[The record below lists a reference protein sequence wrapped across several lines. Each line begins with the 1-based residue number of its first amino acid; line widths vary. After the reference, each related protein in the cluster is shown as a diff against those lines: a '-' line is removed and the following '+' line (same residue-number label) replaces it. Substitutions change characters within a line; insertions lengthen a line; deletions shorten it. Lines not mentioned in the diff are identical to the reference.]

1 MPEAAGDPR
10 QGLGRTGLQIDYD
23 PGEVPIPQQEI
34 RGTQGL
40 IRTPCPHPEDACEH
54 LGFQGVHIEAVP
66 GINHGEE
73 LSFLGGLTDP
83 GMQDLDDTRAD
94 AVPDQFGDPALRP
107 TALQEGIQS
116 RNARGDGL
124 RRGRPPKPDRCPKA
138 LGQKLPEIH
147 DVAGLGHDR
156 IPTGGSVYAPSTQRE
171 PETRGST
178 HPVDSL
184 PRWVGQRRSVQHDT
198 PMSKPRLTP
207 SSTVETLKALRILF
221 ISDSASPHTGG
232 LNRMVVETCSWL
244 GKAGHDVALAYHD
257 EHPSL
262 VECPVFRVRE
272 ALPMPERQAALEK
285 AVATFQPDV
294 LYCHSIKVMPSL
306 PGLSERFPLASFY
319 HDQSIFCSGG
329 DRCSRDWEPCHRPH
343 GWSCLLW
350 HAVIGCGGK
359 HPINNWRR
367 WKAID
372 ARMLAWKLPR
382 SRVQVAS
389 RFMQRGLEENGFPV
403 DRLDLV
409 PLCAEPPPADAS
421 IATEPGLLLVPG
433 RMVKSKG
440 IDLAIRAVAQL
451 QDLPCRLVV
460 AGDGPQRAALEQL
473 TRDLG
478 VTPRVTFTGEIL
490 PTELA
495 SWYAR
500 ASVILF
506 PVLRPEPFG
515 LIGVEA
521 LAYGKPIVAFDGGAV
536 DEWLWP
542 GETGIKVEERTPEAF
557 ALALR
562 ELVRDPQRCAAMGQ
576 AAKRRHAF
584 FHPDAFVQRL
594 TQALDR
600 AIRWHR
606 DTGSTPRH

>member
-1 MPEAAGDPR
+1 MPLRVGQPR
-10 QGLGRTGLQIDYD
+10 
-23 PGEVPIPQQEI
+23 
-34 RGTQGL
+34 
-40 IRTPCPHPEDACEH
+40 
-54 LGFQGVHIEAVP
+54 
-66 GINHGEE
+66 
-73 LSFLGGLTDP
+73 S
-83 GMQDLDDTRAD
+83 
-94 AVPDQFGDPALRP
+94 
-107 TALQEGIQS
+107 S
-116 RNARGDGL
+116 
-124 RRGRPPKPDRCPKA
+124 
-138 LGQKLPEIH
+138 
-147 DVAGLGHDR
+147 
-156 IPTGGSVYAPSTQRE
+156 PSTA
-171 PETRGST
+171 
-178 HPVDSL
+178 
-184 PRWVGQRRSVQHDT
+184 
-198 PMSKPRLTP
+198 KPRLTP
-207 SSTVETLKALRILF
+207 PPTAGNLDALRILF

-262 VECPVFRVRE
+262 VDCPVFHVRA
-272 ALPMPERQAALEK
+272 ALPMAERRAALEK
-285 AVATFQPDV
+285 AVSTFQPDV
-294 LYCHSIKVMPSL
+294 LYCHSIQVMPSL

-329 DRCSRDWEPCHRPH
+329 DRCSRDWSPCHRPH

-350 HAVIGCGGK
+350 HHVIGCGGK

-367 WKAID
+367 WRSID
-372 ARMLAWKLPR
+372 SRMLAWRLPR

-389 RFMQRGLEENGFPV
+389 RFMQRGLEENGFPTN
-403 DRLDLV
+403 RLDLV

-421 IATEPGLLLVPG
+421 IATESGLLLVPG

-440 IDLAIRAVAQL
+440 IDLAIRAFAQL

-460 AGDGPQRAALEQL
+460 AGDGPQRTALEQL
-473 TRDLG
+473 ARELG

-490 PTELA
+490 PTALA

-542 GETGIKVEERTPEAF
+542 GETGAKVQERTPEAF
-557 ALALR
+557 ASAIR
-562 ELVRDPQRCAAMGQ
+562 ELIRDPQRCTAMGQ

-594 TQALDR
+594 TDALDR
-600 AIRWHR
+600 TIRWHR
-606 DTGSTPRH
+606 DTAPSPGR

>member
-1 MPEAAGDPR
+1 
-10 QGLGRTGLQIDYD
+10 
-23 PGEVPIPQQEI
+23 
-34 RGTQGL
+34 
-40 IRTPCPHPEDACEH
+40 
-54 LGFQGVHIEAVP
+54 
-66 GINHGEE
+66 
-73 LSFLGGLTDP
+73 
-83 GMQDLDDTRAD
+83 
-94 AVPDQFGDPALRP
+94 
-107 TALQEGIQS
+107 
-116 RNARGDGL
+116 
-124 RRGRPPKPDRCPKA
+124 
-138 LGQKLPEIH
+138 
-147 DVAGLGHDR
+147 
-156 IPTGGSVYAPSTQRE
+156 
-171 PETRGST
+171 
-178 HPVDSL
+178 
-184 PRWVGQRRSVQHDT
+184 
-198 PMSKPRLTP
+198 
-207 SSTVETLKALRILF
+207 LRILF
-221 ISDSASPHTGG
+221 IGDSASPHTGG

-244 GKAGHDVALAYHD
+244 GEAGHDVALAYHD

-262 VECPVFRVRE
+262 VKCPVFWVRE

-285 AVATFQPDV
+285 AVATFKPDV

-329 DRCSRDWEPCHRPH
+329 DRCSRNWEPCHRPH

-350 HAVIGCGGK
+350 HHVIGCGGK
-359 HPINNWRR
+359 HPVNNWRR
-367 WKAID
+367 WRSID
-372 ARMLAWKLPR
+372 SRMLAWKLPR

-409 PLCAEPPPADAS
+409 PLCAEPPPADTS
-421 IATEPGLLLVPG
+421 IATEPGLFLVPG

-440 IDLAIRAVAQL
+440 IDLAIRAIAQL
-451 QDLPCRLVV
+451 HDLPCRLVV
-460 AGDGPQRAALEQL
+460 AGDGPQRAALKQL
-473 TRDLG
+473 TRDLQA
-478 VTPRVTFTGEIL
+478 TSRVTFTGEIL
-490 PTELA
+490 PAELA

-562 ELVRDPQRCAAMGQ
+562 ELVCDPRRCAAMGQ

-594 TQALDR
+594 TDALNR
-600 AIRWHR
+600 TIRWHR
-606 DTGSTPRH
+606 DTEPSSRR

>member
-1 MPEAAGDPR
+1 M
-10 QGLGRTGLQIDYD
+10 
-23 PGEVPIPQQEI
+23 
-34 RGTQGL
+34 
-40 IRTPCPHPEDACEH
+40 
-54 LGFQGVHIEAVP
+54 
-66 GINHGEE
+66 
-73 LSFLGGLTDP
+73 
-83 GMQDLDDTRAD
+83 
-94 AVPDQFGDPALRP
+94 
-107 TALQEGIQS
+107 
-116 RNARGDGL
+116 
-124 RRGRPPKPDRCPKA
+124 PKA
-138 LGQKLPEIH
+138 
-147 DVAGLGHDR
+147 
-156 IPTGGSVYAPSTQRE
+156 
-171 PETRGST
+171 
-178 HPVDSL
+178 
-184 PRWVGQRRSVQHDT
+184 
-198 PMSKPRLTP
+198 KPRLTP
-207 SSTVETLKALRILF
+207 PFTVGTLGALRILF

-272 ALPMPERQAALEK
+272 ALPMPERQVAREK
-285 AVATFQPDV
+285 AVETFQPDV

-350 HAVIGCGGK
+350 HHVMGCGGK

-367 WKAID
+367 WRSID
-372 ARMLAWKLPR
+372 SRMLAWKLPR

-389 RFMQRGLEENGFPV
+389 RFMQRGLEENGFPA

-421 IATEPGLLLVPG
+421 IPTEPGLLLVPG

-451 QDLPCRLVV
+451 HDLPCRLVV

-473 TRDLG
+473 AGDLG
-478 VTPRVTFTGEIL
+478 VTSRVTFTGEIL

-542 GETGIKVEERTPEAF
+542 GETGTKVQNRTPEAF
-557 ALALR
+557 ASALR
-562 ELVRDPQRCAAMGQ
+562 ELISDPQRCIAMGQ

-594 TQALDR
+594 TGALDR
-600 AIRWHR
+600 TIRWHR
-606 DTGSTPRH
+606 DTGPSPRL